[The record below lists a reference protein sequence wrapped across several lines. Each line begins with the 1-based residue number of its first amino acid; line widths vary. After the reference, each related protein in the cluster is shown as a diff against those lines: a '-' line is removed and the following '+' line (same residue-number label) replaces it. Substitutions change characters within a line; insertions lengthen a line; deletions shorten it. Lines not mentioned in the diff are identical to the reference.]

1 MEEIQLSETEQRYFG
16 DLFVCCDSDNTGK
29 IPIYKA
35 SELFRSANLPLDV
48 LKQITELCGGGRVSH
63 LGRRQFYSALKL
75 IAAFQAGLPLRPELF
90 HSSLDVPLPRFTW
103 TTSVDKWVPQHI
115 SRQLGSPDL
124 IQLSDTD
131 RTPTPQRESVPTVPT
146 NEGGVEAHTESP
158 HPNGRSFS
166 PICGSEPKGMS
177 PEASSTA
184 SDSPTPTNSVQER
197 NWAATTHWHGL
208 VCEEQRQ
215 LLGTEEESS
224 DRHSS
229 EEDVEGDGEVWT
241 ITEEQR
247 DYYRA
252 QFRSLQPDPTGLIA
266 GPAARLFFEKSRL
279 PVQELRKI
287 WQLADVTKDG
297 ALSLDEFNTAMHL
310 VVLRK
315 NNIDLPETLPPC
327 LVPPRQSHVNVA
339 PAEPPSREES
349 PPSLSPSGG
358 EPTSPPRSKEWTKFV
373 DSPTS
378 SVSSPGPKP
387 VNFDFHKSAV
397 EQDPKILHP
406 VPLRL
411 TPESQ
416 GLPPPEDEPC
426 RSPRRLTEPQIPYE
440 QLSEGGSP
448 KKATTLDNNVTAA
461 SDIRPIQRPQ
471 PKKPA
476 APGPGA
482 IPPPPQPTTLSTP
495 DELSGATIAA
505 TTQTAGGQ
513 SGPTS
518 LPVSVVAAQ
527 MGPKK
532 EPPPPPPPRPYR
544 THARSSSLDLNRLGK
559 SGSLLGA
566 PPVVPPRISPSTTS
580 PKKLIGQRSEGDVLS
595 LVGDQ
600 AGFADFAQFVQEE
613 ESCMDGGQP
622 RRHGAFEVYRKP
634 VSRTG
639 IPDVGVGMRDLQ
651 SPTEESQQHKHHSEG
666 RCSEQNS
673 LQRLQEQNLLLIRI
687 CQELNQELAEVQE
700 ERASL
705 ELQLE
710 RFRAQVIE

>member
-1 MEEIQLSETEQRYFG
+1 MEEIQLTETEQRYFG
-16 DLFVCCDSDNTGK
+16 DLFICCDSDNSGK
-29 IPIYKA
+29 IPVYKA

-48 LKQITELCGGGRVSH
+48 LKQVTELCGGSRVSH

-103 TTSVDKWVPQHI
+103 AASVDKWEPQHI
-115 SRQLGSPDL
+115 NRQLGSPDL

-131 RTPTPQRESVPTVPT
+131 RTPTPQHEPVGSVP
-146 NEGGVEAHTESP
+146 NSEGGVEAYAESP
-158 HPNGRSFS
+158 HPNGRSLS
-166 PICGSEPKGMS
+166 PTCEPEPKGIS

-229 EEDVEGDGEVWT
+229 EEDVDGDGEVWT

-247 DYYRA
+247 DYYTA
-252 QFRSLQPDPTGLIA
+252 QFRSLQPDPAGLIA

-310 VVLRK
+310 VVLRR
-315 NNIDLPETLPPC
+315 NNIDLPDTLPPS
-327 LVPPRQSHVNVA
+327 LVPLRQSQVTVA

-349 PPSLSPSGG
+349 PPSLSPPGG
-358 EPTSPPRSKEWTKFV
+358 EPASPPRSKEWTKFV

-378 SVSSPGPKP
+378 SMSSPGPKP

-416 GLPPPEDEPC
+416 GLLPGEDEPC
-426 RSPRRLTEPQIPYE
+426 RSPRKVTEPQQIPYE
-440 QLSEGGSP
+440 QLSGEGGSP
-448 KKATTLDNNVTAA
+448 KKATVTLDNSVTPA

-495 DELSGATIAA
+495 DELSGAAIIATA
-505 TTQTAGGQ
+505 VTTGGQ

-518 LPVSVVAAQ
+518 LPVTVVAAQ

-559 SGSLLGA
+559 SASLLGA
-566 PPVVPPRISPSTTS
+566 PPVVPPRISPST
-580 PKKLIGQRSEGDVLS
+580 
-595 LVGDQ
+595 
-600 AGFADFAQFVQEE
+600 
-613 ESCMDGGQP
+613 
-622 RRHGAFEVYRKP
+622 
-634 VSRTG
+634 
-639 IPDVGVGMRDLQ
+639 
-651 SPTEESQQHKHHSEG
+651 
-666 RCSEQNS
+666 
-673 LQRLQEQNLLLIRI
+673 
-687 CQELNQELAEVQE
+687 
-700 ERASL
+700 
-705 ELQLE
+705 
-710 RFRAQVIE
+710 